1 MTFHGYRNGRAADPP
16 HGPSLDCHHG
26 TEVEKRWSELSTEQR
41 AAVVGAAL
49 VQVGLLGA
57 ALRDLRRRRSAQ
69 VNGSRA
75 MWAALS
81 FVNFVGPLAYFAFG
95 RRR

>member
-1 MTFHGYRNGRAADPP
+1 M
-16 HGPSLDCHHG
+16 GPSSK
-26 TEVEKRWSELSTEQR
+26 KRWSDLSTEQR
-41 AAVVGAAL
+41 AALVGAAV

-57 ALRDLRRRRSAQ
+57 ALGDLRRRSSAQ
-69 VNGSRA
+69 VNGSKA